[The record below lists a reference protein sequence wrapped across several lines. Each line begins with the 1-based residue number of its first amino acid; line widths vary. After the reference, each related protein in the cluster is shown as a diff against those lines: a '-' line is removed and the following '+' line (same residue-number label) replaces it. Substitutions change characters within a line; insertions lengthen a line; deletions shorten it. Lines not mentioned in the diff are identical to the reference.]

1 MPDATMIR
9 LLIPAFLLQIALIIL
24 ALRDLFTRKKFAG
37 SSLLLWVL
45 VIIIFPILGALVYFV
60 IGRKE

>member
-9 LLIPAFLLQIALIIL
+9 LIIPVLILQIALIIV
-24 ALRDLFTRKKFAG
+24 ALRDLFTRKKFVG

-45 VIIIFPILGALVYFV
+45 IILIFPILGALVYFV